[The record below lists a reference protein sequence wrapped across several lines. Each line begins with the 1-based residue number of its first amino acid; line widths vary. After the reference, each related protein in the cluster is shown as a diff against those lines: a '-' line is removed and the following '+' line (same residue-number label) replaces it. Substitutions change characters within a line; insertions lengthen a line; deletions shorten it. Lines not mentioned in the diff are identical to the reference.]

1 MGDISDDPC
10 SAGGA
15 SAGSSETGD
24 DSADTGADSA
34 PEASFGSADSGFGM
48 GVSCK
53 KKKKE

>member
-24 DSADTGADSA
+24 DSADIGADSA

-53 KKKKE
+53 KKKD